1 MKQNEDLWRTAKP
14 LTHQCILRGQT
25 LQSKGKSSKS
35 KEGIPNWQ
43 ELQLEHLA
51 LSAMNK

>member
-25 LQSKGKSSKS
+25 LQSKGESPKS
-35 KEGIPNWQ
+35 KKGSLNQQ
-43 ELQLEHLA
+43 ENLA
-51 LSAMNK
+51 LSHTAIKK